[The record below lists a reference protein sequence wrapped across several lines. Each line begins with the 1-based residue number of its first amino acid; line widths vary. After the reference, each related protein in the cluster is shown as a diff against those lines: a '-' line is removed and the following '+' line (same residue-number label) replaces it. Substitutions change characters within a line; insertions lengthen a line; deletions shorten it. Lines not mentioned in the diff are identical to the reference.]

1 VNILPALLWQEQVTL
16 QRDNNDWWACTKDG
30 RKLGVE
36 KGTAQKLNSLKNIYH
51 FLFVILVV

>member
-1 VNILPALLWQEQVTL
+1 MQFLHQQKLPA
-16 QRDNNDWWACTKDG
+16 DWWACTKDG